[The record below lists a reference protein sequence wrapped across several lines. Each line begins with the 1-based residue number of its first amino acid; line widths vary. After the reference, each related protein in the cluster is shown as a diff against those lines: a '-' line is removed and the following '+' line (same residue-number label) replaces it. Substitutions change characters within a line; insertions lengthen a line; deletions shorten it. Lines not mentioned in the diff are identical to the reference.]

1 MTTKSRASILLSVAA
16 MLLLAAVPASHL
28 ATRGTSVKSLDFPAL
43 SLQEQ
48 LSFRSDPTDLE
59 IGSDRAWRFPR
70 LRAAQLELGQS
81 LTFTIPGGRAVS
93 IPLIDRGMIAPDA
106 LSMVFADAS
115 RGASAELVLHAGL
128 IHGTVRVTTNG
139 RPEWWTYRTE
149 GGEDTYFDFV
159 PAGQCGGAV
168 GSDDANGEDGGVA
181 GACGDTG
188 EFIDV
193 LVTYT
198 PAFAARFANQTALHA
213 ALLADLNSMNGAL
226 ANSLLA
232 SRVRL
237 AGFFALS
244 TNGSG
249 DLLADLTNIRVQGD
263 GIWDNVH
270 AERDAVAADLVTLY
284 SDSPATATAAGYGNL
299 GVGNPASCFTVLAT
313 EGNLLLA
320 HEIGHNLGCC
330 HAVGDGGGCLT
341 GGFFPYSNGHR
352 FFASGSQYR
361 TVMAY
366 APGQTIPFFSNPDV
380 KYLGTPTGVAGQTTA
395 AANNAR
401 TIGLL
406 ATTVAQ
412 YRCSNSAKADCDGDG
427 IPDDQAI
434 ASGSVPDCNGT
445 GVPDSCDIALGISL
459 DSNQDGVPDEC
470 PTGGATIVGPPVT
483 PLDTFGVAVSAS
495 RKFSDPV
502 SFVGIGAPGND
513 VNASNTGVA
522 YVFQLNFGIPQQI
535 GILRASDPVA
545 NAFFGRGIAMYRR
558 EQSVTAPTY
567 PARDYALVGAY
578 RRTQVAPNGTFPSKG
593 GIYLFALVNGA
604 WVERWKLSPPA
615 TGGYSAGA
623 DSLFGYSVAFGR
635 NTRDGADQVVVG
647 APGYNNGQGRVY
659 FLKNA
664 VAANPTQEQGGY
676 VGFPKQLPSPVEGDL
691 YGAAV
696 ALEPALRISTTTG
709 IVTDRVI
716 CVVGA
721 PGRALGK
728 GAAVVFDRSYNS
740 NAGQVA
746 LFNGNGI
753 NLLPPAS
760 AELAE
765 GDNYGAAV
773 AVSGNLIAIG
783 APGASQGRG
792 MVYFWERKTDQAAGV
807 PGNYS
812 YRGFVKAP
820 DGAAGDGFGSSI
832 SIAPAT
838 SGVGFTIIVGAPKA
852 DLATPAGTRIDGG
865 KVYVLRRTVGSIGAE
880 LLQIRSSPDTA
891 AGDQFGYSTSSTSG
905 ISVIGAPFSDL
916 SGLNSGKVQVITN
929 P

>member
-1 MTTKSRASILLSVAA
+1 MKSQRRASIILSFTA
-16 MLLLAAVPASHL
+16 MLLLAAVPASRM
-28 ATRGTSVKSLDFPAL
+28 ATRSQGVGRAQAAVVTLG
-43 SLQEQ
+43 EQ
-48 LSFRSDPTDLE
+48 ASFRSEPTDFE
-59 IGSDRAWRFPR
+59 VGADRVWRFPR
-70 LRAAQLELGQS
+70 LRAAQLKVGQS
-81 LTFTIPGGRAVS
+81 LTFALPGARAVS

-106 LSMVFADAS
+106 LSLIFSDRDA
-115 RGASAELVLHAGL
+115 GASAEIVLHDGL
-128 IHGTVRVTTNG
+128 IHGTVRATIGG
-139 RPEWWTYRTE
+139 RSEWWSYRTE
-149 GGEDTYFDFV
+149 AGEDRFLDFT
-159 PAGQCGGAV
+159 PSGGCGGTI
-168 GSDDANGEDGGVA
+168 GSDDAPEGDGGIA

-198 PAFAARFANQTALHA
+198 PAFASRFPNQSALHT

-232 SRVRL
+232 TRVRL

-249 DLLADLTNIRVQGD
+249 DLLTDLTDIRVQGD
-263 GIWDNVH
+263 GVWDNVH
-270 AERDAVAADLVTLY
+270 AERDATSADLVTLY
-284 SDSPATATAAGYGNL
+284 SDSPTTPTAAGYGNL
-299 GVGNPASCFTVLAT
+299 GVGDPTQCFTVLAVN
-313 EGNLLLA
+313 GDLLLA

-330 HAVGDGGGCLT
+330 HAVGDGGGCLN

-352 FFASGSQYR
+352 FVASGNQYR

-366 APGQTIPFFSNPDV
+366 APGQRIPFFSNPDV
-380 KYLGTPTGVAGQTTA
+380 KYLGTPTGVPGQTTA

-406 ATTVAQ
+406 AATVAQ
-412 YRCSNSAKADCDGDG
+412 YRCSDSAKSDCDGDG
-427 IPDDQAI
+427 IADDQAI
-434 ASGSVPDCNGT
+434 ASGSVPDCNAT
-445 GVPDSCDIALGISL
+445 GIPDSCDIALGISL
-459 DSNQDGVPDEC
+459 DVNADGIPDEC

-483 PLDTFGVAVSAS
+483 PLDTLGVAVSAS
-495 RKFSDPV
+495 RKFNDPV
-502 SFVGIGAPGND
+502 TFVGIGAPGND
-513 VNASNTGVA
+513 VGATNAGVA
-522 YVFQLNFGIPQQI
+522 YVFELNLGVPQLSGT
-535 GILRASDPVA
+535 LRASDPVA

-578 RRTQVAPNGTFPSKG
+578 RRTQVATNGTFPSKG
-593 GIYLFALVNGA
+593 GIYLFALINGA

-635 NTRDGADQVVVG
+635 NTRDGADQIVVG
-647 APGYNNGQGRVY
+647 APGYNNGQGRLY

-664 VAANPTQEQGGY
+664 VAANPSQEQAGY

-709 IVTDRVI
+709 IVTDRVL

-740 NAGQVA
+740 IAGQVA

-773 AVSGNLIAIG
+773 AVRGNLIAIG
-783 APGASQGRG
+783 APGASEGRG
-792 MVYFWERKTDQAAGV
+792 VVYFWERKTDQAAGV

-812 YRGFVKAP
+812 YRGFFKAP
-820 DGAAGDGFGSSI
+820 DSDAGDGFGSSI
-832 SIAPAT
+832 SIAPAA
-838 SGVGFTIIVGAPKA
+838 SGVGFTIVVGAPKA
-852 DLATPAGTRIDGG
+852 DVATPSGTRIDGG
-865 KVYVLRRTVGSIGAE
+865 KAYVLRRAVGSIGAE
-880 LLQIRSSPDTA
+880 LLQIRTGADTA
-891 AGDQFGYSTSSTSG
+891 AGDQFGYSASSTTG

-916 SGLNSGKVQVITN
+916 SGLNSGKVQIITN